1 MARIDWKNW
10 APPGRDARGEAVN
23 ALGCLAVITLLAW
36 VQFVIRYMSAW
47 ERLFLWENGV
57 RVLRTGVKMQ
67 DLHEIIGAT
76 PLVFWVQIGLAAVTA
91 ARHYA
96 DHYREGSRPVYLMRR
111 LPDRW
116 EYHRRCLAIPAAT
129 AAATVVLLVL
139 SLVLFYGAYMLFTPA
154 ACVVP
159 GQWAE
164 IWRVL

>member
-1 MARIDWKNW
+1 MARIDWRNW

-23 ALGCLAVITLLAW
+23 ALGCLAMVTLLAW
-36 VQFVIRYMSAW
+36 ILFAIRYVSAW
-47 ERLFLWENGV
+47 ERLFLWENGA

-67 DLHEIIGAT
+67 DLREIIGVI
-76 PLVFWVQIGLAAVTA
+76 PLVFWIQIGLAAVTA

-129 AAATVVLLVL
+129 VAATAVLLAG
-139 SLVLFYGAYMLFTPA
+139 SLALFYGAYMLFTPA

>member
-1 MARIDWKNW
+1 M
-10 APPGRDARGEAVN
+10 V
-23 ALGCLAVITLLAW
+23 TLLVWILFA
-36 VQFVIRYMSAW
+36 IRYMSAR

-67 DLHEIIGAT
+67 DLREIIGAI

-116 EYHRRCLAIPAAT
+116 EYHRRCLALPAAT
-129 AAATVVLLVL
+129 AAATAALLAL
-139 SLVLFYGAYMLFTPA
+139 SLALFYGAYMLFTPA